1 MRLTPRAKPTGSGPV
16 ICGWRTTATSSP
28 PPRWVVLER
37 GGALQ
42 QSVPSSLQV
51 AVSFS
56 RGYWREVG
64 TGNLPVPTVMFPP
77 EVFSA
82 LFVGFTATMAESDFS
97 CPCIIGL
104 RLFTFPMRTVPRT
117 RC

>member
-1 MRLTPRAKPTGSGPV
+1 VRLTPRAKPTGSGPV

-64 TGNLPVPTVMFPP
+64 TGNLPVPATDRNP
-77 EVFSA
+77 EICSVE
-82 LFVGFTATMAESDFS
+82 VEEK
-97 CPCIIGL
+97 
-104 RLFTFPMRTVPRT
+104 
-117 RC
+117 